1 MKTIIKDL
9 AKTFLLGI
17 ALVGCSPSPNPSPT
31 TTAACNTVNTD
42 FDQLYSSVLASA
54 GHVND
59 IAYERE
65 VHEYTF
71 QLSVNKTICSIG
83 YQSQTAIANTP
94 YLIEILDPTNTPI
107 YSNSHV
113 FSSVNTSY
121 VSITPTP
128 IIANQSYKIRRTI
141 LVANAANL
149 SSNVIG
155 RLVRQNGALVTFPKN
170 FGIMTITTANFYQ
183 NGGPIL
189 NRGIPYIDIAFQ

>member
-1 MKTIIKDL
+1 MKNF
-9 AKTFLLGI
+9 KTLGI
-17 ALVGCSPSPNPSPT
+17 IAMMTIAISSCTNPNGTVTP

-42 FDQLYSSVLASA
+42 FDQLFNSVVALP

-59 IAYERE
+59 ITFDTEI
-65 VHEYTF
+65 HEYTF

-83 YQSQTAIANTP
+83 YQSQPAIANTP
-94 YLIEILDPTNTPI
+94 YLIEIVDPSNTPI
-107 YSNSHV
+107 YSNTHV

-121 VSITPTP
+121 VPITPTQ

-141 LVANAANL
+141 LVSNAANL

-155 RLVRQNGALVTFPKN
+155 RVVRQNGALVSFPKN
-170 FGIMTITTANFYQ
+170 FGIMTITSANFYQ
-183 NGGPIL
+183 NGGPLL